1 VLVLLQELEKRT
13 EYESRVATLQR
24 LTHREVQIVDNGLAD
39 AIFLLLKSWQQHPH
53 TQLFQK
59 LLERVFV
66 HMLHELFALTG
77 LHDHRGKRLG
87 KAELDVLKRA
97 FESIVEGVLVGIEEA
112 VGGVLD
118 SGFFLLS
125 NVENQ
130 RVQLHQRIK
139 SLAILQIIYNL
150 VDLIDLFSLL
160 LRHVSQPIILIL
172 ISLQT
177 HDSLAE

>member
-1 VLVLLQELEKRT
+1 
-13 EYESRVATLQR
+13 
-24 LTHREVQIVDNGLAD
+24 
-39 AIFLLLKSWQQHPH
+39 
-53 TQLFQK
+53 
-59 LLERVFV
+59 
-66 HMLHELFALTG
+66 MLHELFALTG